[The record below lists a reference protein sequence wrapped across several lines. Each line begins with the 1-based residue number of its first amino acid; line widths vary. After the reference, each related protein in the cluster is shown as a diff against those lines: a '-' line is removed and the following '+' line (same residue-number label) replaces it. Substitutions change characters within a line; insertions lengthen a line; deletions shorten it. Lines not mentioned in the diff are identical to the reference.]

1 MYDAL
6 GPSVPFKILY
16 MWQGPHGI
24 PDAQT
29 YPDYQPL
36 LDRFF
41 AHTLKGIDNGIE
53 REPPVHTMGRT
64 GSTVDA
70 RPRVETAWPPP
81 GTRGLALSLGRTS
94 AGGVLS
100 AGAGGDPVTYT
111 DMGTGS
117 EERAIEEGVTQE
129 DGWVFYETAPVTAPV
144 RLAGSAVL
152 EADITDSADHGQ
164 LSPTLVDVG
173 PDGTVVPISRGHLNL
188 QYRSGLAKAI
198 AVPAG
203 QPDRVRPRAQRGAR
217 RGARDVARRPGA
229 AARGPRPRRRLRG
242 ALRRR
247 PPSGRARER
256 ELGRRRRAPHAVIAL
271 TTGRKAGASAPTSG
285 AMVGV
290 RARSAWWA
298 LSVGGVAAL
307 LSRAVWSG
315 WDRLAAQQ
323 LMTCLCLLAAVGA
336 VARATRATGE
346 RGPARLFAAGVVLW
360 AAGSVT
366 FTTLTTAG
374 IDVPIPSAAD
384 VLWLSSYLGLYAGLT
399 LVVRAG

>member
-173 PDGTVVPISRGHLNL
+173 PDGTVVPISRGHLDL

-203 QPDRVRPRAQRGAR
+203 QPVRVRVRLSPQDQTVAAGHRIGLIVESSNVVWALPDDPGYSITLRSGTSRLVLPVVGPPDGPAGLPGVESTPAPLPVFPAAGGPRAAS
-217 RGARDVARRPGA
+217 
-229 AARGPRPRRRLRG
+229 PRPARLT
-242 ALRRR
+242 LRAPRH
-247 PPSGRARER
+247 
-256 ELGRRRRAPHAVIAL
+256 GRRRVVSRPAP
-271 TTGRKAGASAPTSG
+271 P
-285 AMVGV
+285 
-290 RARSAWWA
+290 
-298 LSVGGVAAL
+298 
-307 LSRAVWSG
+307 
-315 WDRLAAQQ
+315 
-323 LMTCLCLLAAVGA
+323 
-336 VARATRATGE
+336 
-346 RGPARLFAAGVVLW
+346 
-360 AAGSVT
+360 
-366 FTTLTTAG
+366 
-374 IDVPIPSAAD
+374 
-384 VLWLSSYLGLYAGLT
+384 
-399 LVVRAG
+399 